1 MSDLLKK
8 GLKGENNFPPSTPD
22 IYPANGMTQPVVSA
36 VAAYLPSKI
45 KAQHVTFSTG
55 CRTTKNYT

>member
-8 GLKGENNFPPSTPD
+8 GLNGENNFPPSTPD

-36 VAAYLPSKI
+36 VAAHLL
-45 KAQHVTFSTG
+45 KAQHMTFSTG